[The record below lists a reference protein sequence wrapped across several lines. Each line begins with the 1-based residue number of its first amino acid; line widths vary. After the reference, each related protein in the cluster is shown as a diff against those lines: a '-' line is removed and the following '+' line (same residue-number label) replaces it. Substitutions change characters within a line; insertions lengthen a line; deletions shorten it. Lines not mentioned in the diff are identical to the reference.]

1 MRKLIDLTGQRFG
14 RLLVIRRVECEK
26 RGEAKWLCQ
35 CDCGNETAVFGYLLR
50 SGKTS
55 SCGCSKH
62 DETFRN
68 KKKEQSTVHG
78 GRGTRLYRIWIGMK
92 NRCCE
97 IHRLRWSRYY
107 HLRRMENDFPAFRD
121 WALSHGYT
129 DALSIDRID
138 VDGNYEPSNCRWATA
153 KEQRHNRRDN

>member
-26 RGEAKWLCQ
+26 HGEAKWLCQ

-92 NRCCE
+92 NRCYNPNGKMIFQPSE
-97 IHRLRWSRYY
+97 FGLYPMGTLMLSALTVLMLMAIMNLQIAAGPQ
-107 HLRRMENDFPAFRD
+107 RRNSGTTGETIKLN
-121 WALSHGYT
+121 
-129 DALSIDRID
+129 
-138 VDGNYEPSNCRWATA
+138 
-153 KEQRHNRRDN
+153 QRQAVLA